1 MYVPFLVTAG
11 VGSAIAIT
19 LIARRMDV
27 IDREGHPSRMAW
39 FAIVSYWPWLI
50 KEIILSAWTVTKLI
64 LHPRLPISPT
74 LIEFV
79 PSQKT
84 DLGLVVH
91 ANSITLTPGTIAIEV
106 EPGRMLVHALT
117 RDGAG
122 GLQNSE
128 MDRRCSDLEARQP

>member
-19 LIARRMDV
+19 LLARRMDV

-50 KEIILSAWTVTKLI
+50 KEIILSGWTVTKLI

>member
-19 LIARRMDV
+19 LLARRMDV

>member
-19 LIARRMDV
+19 LLARRMDV

-128 MDRRCSDLEARQP
+128 MDRRCSELEARQP